1 MFVFNTII
9 FMQLKELLKKD
20 IPTINPDTTGNMALL
35 IMEEYKTSHLIVLS
49 EIDFKGILSHVS
61 ILEMEDLTKPIKTI
75 LSQAKNISLS
85 INNHVCIAL
94 KTFSENKISMIP
106 IFQDK
111 KYVGYI
117 TIADVIYKIGESY
130 QLTEIGILTIEC
142 TLEDYSLSEISRLIE
157 QNKGKVISSLL
168 HIDPHSKNVYVDVV
182 INQKNLTRIIKSLNR
197 FNWNVIETYDGS
209 VMENLDT
216 RFDSFL
222 RYLNT

>member
-1 MFVFNTII
+1 MN
-9 FMQLKELLKKD
+9 LKKLLKND
-20 IPTINPDTTGNMALL
+20 IPTINENTSGNMALL

-49 EIDFKGILSHVS
+49 EIEFKGILSQIS
-61 ILEMEDLTKPIKTI
+61 ILEMKDLTMPIKTI
-75 LSQAKNISLS
+75 LNQAKNISLTIS
-85 INNHVCIAL
+85 NHICIAL
-94 KTFSENKISMIP
+94 KSFSENKVSIIP
-106 IFQDK
+106 VFQEK
-111 KYVGYI
+111 KYFGYI
-117 TIADVIYKIGESY
+117 TISDIIYKIGESY

-168 HIDPHSKNVYVDVV
+168 RIDPNSKNVYVDVV
-182 INQKNLTRIIKSLNR
+182 INKKNLTRIIKSLNR

-209 VMENLDT
+209 VMESLDN

>member
-1 MFVFNTII
+1 MFVFNTIM

-49 EIDFKGILSHVS
+49 EIDFKGILSQVS

-106 IFQDK
+106 VFQDK

>member
-1 MFVFNTII
+1 
-9 FMQLKELLKKD
+9 MQLKELLKKD

-49 EIDFKGILSHVS
+49 EIDFKGILSQVS

-106 IFQDK
+106 VFQDK